1 MQKIAEQILRARK
14 AFLIL
19 WIFLLVILGYFALQ
33 ITSVLEGDGFR
44 TDGEF
49 EEVREQLTDSFD
61 FPETSLLV
69 LFERNEHESEEDFE
83 AKIEQTTA
91 YIGKQLP
98 EADVQSP
105 LEENNMRKN
114 SLAYAAIQLEE
125 EPADIGEVIEELR
138 AFTSD
143 YQGVTLTGEPVIT
156 EDINKASQ
164 NDLKRAELIG
174 LPIALVVLLFAFGS
188 VVASIVP
195 IIVGGITVVGAFG
208 LLYHMA
214 GFGEMSIFLLN
225 VVPMIGLAL
234 SIDFSLL
241 FINRYREELLTR
253 NKEEAIKRTIETA
266 GESILFSAVC
276 VFIGLGAMAVIQ
288 VDIFQTIALGGM
300 VVITFAVL
308 GTMTLLPAILH
319 LLGPLLNK
327 WQVIN
332 PRHSAVERWRK
343 FARWVMK
350 YPVLITIAATAV
362 LVVGLLP
369 VQNMNL
375 SIPSLEAL
383 PADSESR
390 IAYETIEDELIEEG
404 RSTAYVLAERPD
416 GWLDEDGLSQY
427 AELIE
432 RLEESNLINSIDSLF
447 SVSDLSDSEELHQ
460 ALQQDQTRSQLEPA
474 IDQFTE
480 GDQLLI
486 PVHLTVEEASSEAQN
501 LMRDWISEEWPVPVE
516 FGGRPKFNQEI
527 YDEIYNKIGISLA
540 IILISTY
547 VILMFAFRSVLIPLK
562 AILMNILGL
571 AAAFGVLVFLFQGGH
586 LGLEQTDISLMLPV
600 IVFSLVFGLSMDY
613 EVFLISR
620 IYEFHK
626 QTGDNTYST
635 IEGLANT
642 SKIITSAALIMIV
655 ITGAFA
661 FTDVMPVKQIGIGIA
676 IAIFID
682 ASIIRLFLVPSL
694 MKLLGEW
701 NWWFPL
707 RRKPKSHNK

>member
-195 IIVGGITVVGAFG
+195 IIVGGITVIGAFG

>member
-1 MQKIAEQILRARK
+1 MKKIAAGIVKSHKVLLAV
-14 AFLIL
+14 
-19 WIFLLVILGYFALQ
+19 WIIITFILGYFALQ

-49 EEVREQLTDSFD
+49 EQVQNQLTEDFN
-61 FPETSLLV
+61 FPEASLLI
-69 LFERNEHESEEDFE
+69 LFTQKETEDEEAFLT
-83 AKIEQTTA
+83 KIEDTTD
-91 YIGKQLP
+91 YIDDRLP
-98 EADVQSP
+98 DAAIQSP
-105 LEENNMRKN
+105 VDNEDMHGEDA
-114 SLAYAAIQLEE
+114 AYAAIQFEE
-125 EPADIGEVIEELR
+125 EPDDIAEIIEDLR
-138 AFTSD
+138 AYTGN
-143 YQGVTLTGEPVIT
+143 YEGITLTGEPVIT

-174 LPIALVVLLFAFGS
+174 LPIALIILLLAFGS

-195 IIVGGITVVGAFG
+195 IIIGGITVIGAFG
-208 LLYHMA
+208 LLYHM
-214 GFGEMSIFLLN
+214 GSLGEMSIFLLN

-241 FINRYREELLTR
+241 FINRYREELLSNDKT
-253 NKEEAIKRTIETA
+253 EAIKKTIETA

-308 GTMTLLPAILH
+308 GTMTLLPAVLYLI
-319 LLGPLLNK
+319 GPHINK
-327 WQVIN
+327 WQIFN
-332 PRHSAVERWRK
+332 PRHSAVERWRG

-350 YPVLITIAATAV
+350 YPILITLVATSI
-362 LVVGLLP
+362 LVVCLLP
-369 VQNMNL
+369 VQNINL
-375 SIPSLEAL
+375 AIPSIEAL
-383 PADSESR
+383 PADYESR
-390 IAYETIEDELIEEG
+390 TAYETIEDELIEEG
-404 RSTAYVLAERPD
+404 RSTTYVLAERSD
-416 GWLDEDGLSQY
+416 GWLNQEGLAQYED
-427 AELIE
+427 LIAQI
-432 RLEESNLINSIDSLF
+432 EESEEIDSIESLF
-447 SVSDLSDSEELHQ
+447 SVSEISGSEELNQ
-460 ALQQDQTRSQLEPA
+460 ALQQDEFRQQLEPA
-474 IDQFTE
+474 IDQFIE
-480 GDQLLI
+480 DRQLLI

-501 LMRDWISEEWPVPVE
+501 LMRDWTSAEWEVPVQ

-527 YDEIYNKIGISLA
+527 YDEIYDKVGISLL
-540 IILISTY
+540 IILTSTY
-547 VILMFAFRSVLIPLK
+547 FILMFAFRSVLIPLK
-562 AILMNILGL
+562 AILMNVLGL
-571 AAAFGVLVFLFQGGH
+571 AAAFGILVFLFQGGH
-586 LGLEQTDISLMLPV
+586 LGLEETDISLMLPV

-626 QTGDNTYST
+626 ETGDNTHST

-682 ASIIRLFLVPSL
+682 ATIIRLFLVPSL

-701 NWWFPL
+701 NWWFPFGK
-707 RRKPKSHNK
+707 RSKSKKH